1 MKISVIVAV
10 MAILIA
16 GSAGYTRTLYV
27 TPGSS
32 IQDSLGAAAAGDT
45 VLVAA
50 GAYHENII
58 WPDVESIVLI
68 SESGPDATIIDGSQT
83 GTVIRIVNT
92 GLDPTTVVEGFTI
105 QNGNGTDA
113 GGGIHIEGAAAPS
126 ILNCVIK
133 NNQASPSGGG
143 ILCRDYSSPIIDG
156 NILENNVAFLAPGS
170 SDTSRGGAIFCYN
183 QCEPAIQ
190 NNRIT
195 GNQADEFGGGIA
207 VVKECPALI
216 LNNRIIDNSAEL
228 GGGGIYYANLC
239 LPIIQHNIIM
249 YNSAALGGGI
259 SSGPDCLGTIT
270 DNYIVRDSASQT
282 GGGLALSQSGLE
294 VSRNTIADNIAAHSG
309 GGIYVYLSY
318 ATLSDNVITRNRAAQ
333 FGGGVLCSGGQ
344 PQFLNNV
351 ISDNSTGYGGGFYV
365 TNSYLLL
372 GGADTAQNDIYHNV
386 ADSSG
391 NDVQISNPIGDV
403 VSSEYNFWGRV
414 GTTAADSQFID
425 VNLGGLGSI
434 DWWPYST
441 MPLSVGR
448 TVSGDTARLYFNE
461 CVLHLTD
468 LSYNA
473 SGDSTFTVTSWPDSL
488 LPFSAPGRYA
498 LGKWFDISAGSGIAG
513 FDAELELFYTQGEF
527 DAVPDIFSEASL
539 YIVSNSGATWDS
551 CAFVSRDTAA
561 NSVDCRVTALSQF
574 IIVGTDQ
581 EPTEVADDILDG
593 LPRDF
598 QLAQNYP
605 NPFNPVTEIEF
616 TLPVRSRAR
625 LSIYN
630 VLGRSVRTVIDR
642 ELPAGTHRVV
652 WDGKDDNGRWVATG
666 VYLYRLT
673 AGDYSSAKKML
684 LIK

>member
-1 MKISVIVAV
+1 MKKFVIVA
-10 MAILIA
+10 MTATLIA
-16 GSAGYTRTLYV
+16 VSAGYTRTLYV

-32 IQDSLGAAAAGDT
+32 IQDSLDVAGAGDT

-50 GAYHENII
+50 GTYNENIV
-58 WPDVESIVLI
+58 WPATASIVLI
-68 SESGPDATIIDGSQT
+68 SESGPDVTIIDGSQT

-92 GLDPTTVVEGFTI
+92 ALDPTSVVEGFTI

-156 NILENNVAFLAPGS
+156 NAFENNTAVLAAGS

-190 NNRIT
+190 NNRIS
-195 GNQADEFGGGIA
+195 GNRADDYGGGIA
-207 VVKECPALI
+207 AVKECPVLI
-216 LNNRIIDNSAEL
+216 FDNRIIDNSAEL
-228 GGGGIYYANLC
+228 GGGGIYYSNLC
-239 LPIIQHNIIM
+239 LPIIQRNIIM
-249 YNSAALGGGI
+249 HNSAALGGGI

-270 DNYIVRDSASQT
+270 DNYIVGDSASQT

-318 ATLSDNVITRNRAAQ
+318 ATFRDNVITRNYAAQ
-333 FGGGVLCSGGQ
+333 FGGGVLCSYGQ
-344 PQFLNNV
+344 PQFRHNV
-351 ISDNSTGYGGGFYV
+351 ISDNSTDYGGGFYV

-372 GGADTAQNDIYHNV
+372 GGADTTQNDIYHNT

-391 NDVQISNPIGDV
+391 NDVQTAISISDQ

-425 VNLGGLGSI
+425 NNIGGIGSI

-441 MPLSVGR
+441 APLSVSR
-448 TVSGDTARLYFNE
+448 TVTGDTAVLCFNE
-461 CVLHLTD
+461 CMLYLNNI
-468 LSYNA
+468 SYNA

-488 LPFSAPGRYA
+488 LPFAAPGRYA
-498 LGKWFDISAGSGIAG
+498 LGKWFDISAGSGVAG
-513 FDAELELFYTQGEF
+513 FDADLELFYTQGEF
-527 DAVPDIFSEASL
+527 DAVPNILSEASL
-539 YIVSNSGATWDS
+539 YIVENSGSSWDS
-551 CAFVSRDTAA
+551 CAFVSRDTVA
-561 NSVDCRVTALSQF
+561 NSVTCGVSTLSQF

-581 EPTEVADDILDG
+581 EPTDVADDILNG
-593 LPRDF
+593 LPQDF
-598 QLAQNYP
+598 RLAQNYP

-616 TLPVRSRAR
+616 SLPVRSRAR

-630 VLGRSVRTVIDR
+630 VLGQSVRTIIDG

-652 WDGKDDNGRWVATG
+652 WDSKDDTGRLVATG

-673 AGDYSSAKKML
+673 AGSYSATRKML